1 MRAIVQTSVG
11 GPEVLTIGDH
21 PTPEPTK
28 GEVLVRVHAAGIN
41 PVDTAVRSGA
51 YPLLDEPPFTVG
63 WDIAGV
69 VEKLGPDATGFAV
82 GDEVFGMPL
91 FPREAA
97 AYAEFVAAPANE
109 LVLKPKAIDHIHAG
123 ALPLAGLTAWQG
135 LVGAA
140 QIGAGQRVLVQAAAG
155 GVGHLAVQIAKARGA
170 YVVATT
176 SSSKL
181 DFVRGLGADEVIDY
195 TATRFSDVVSA
206 IDTVLEPIGGEN
218 AEQALKALKDG
229 GTLVSLL
236 GISDKAKAEARKRG
250 IRHEHI
256 SVVPDQAGLG
266 ELAKLIDAGKL
277 IVHVSRTFPLEQAGE
292 AHAFLATKPTGKIAL
307 RI

>member
-41 PVDTAVRSGA
+41 PVDAAVRSGA
-51 YPLLDEPPFTVG
+51 YPLLGEPPFTVG

-69 VEKLGPDATGFAV
+69 VEKLGPDATGFAA

-97 AYAEFVAAPANE
+97 AYAEFVAAPASE

-195 TATRFSDVVSA
+195 TARRFSDVVSA
-206 IDTVLEPIGGEN
+206 VDTVLEPIGGEN
-218 AEQALKALKDG
+218 AEQALKVLKDG

-236 GISDKAKAEARKRG
+236 GISDKAKAEARTRG

>member
-1 MRAIVQTSVG
+1 MRAIVQTRVG
-11 GPEVLTIGDH
+11 GPEVLTLADR
-21 PTPEPTK
+21 PVPEPMK

-51 YPLLDEPPFTVG
+51 YPLLGEPPFTVG
-63 WDIAGV
+63 WDISGV
-69 VEKLGPDATGFAV
+69 VEKLGPDTTGFAV
-82 GDEVFGMPL
+82 GDDVFGMPR

-97 AYAEFVAAPANE
+97 AYAELVTAPADE
-109 LVLKPKAIDHIHAG
+109 LVLKPKRIDHVHAG
-123 ALPLAGLTAWQG
+123 ALPLAGLTAWQALIVAG
-135 LVGAA
+135 R
-140 QIGAGQRVLVQAAAG
+140 IKPGQRVLVQAAAG
-155 GVGHLAVQIAKARGA
+155 GVGHLAVQIAKAHGA
-170 YVVATT
+170 YVVATA

-195 TATRFSDVVSA
+195 TTTSLANAVSG
-206 IDTVLEPIGGEN
+206 IDIVLEPIGGEN

-236 GISDKAKAEARKRG
+236 GISDKAKVGAKARG

-256 SVVPDQAGLG
+256 SVVPDKAGLG

-277 IVHVSRTFPLEQAGE
+277 AVHVARTFPLEEAGA
-292 AHAFLATKPTGKIAL
+292 AHAFLGTRPAGKIAL
-307 RI
+307 EI